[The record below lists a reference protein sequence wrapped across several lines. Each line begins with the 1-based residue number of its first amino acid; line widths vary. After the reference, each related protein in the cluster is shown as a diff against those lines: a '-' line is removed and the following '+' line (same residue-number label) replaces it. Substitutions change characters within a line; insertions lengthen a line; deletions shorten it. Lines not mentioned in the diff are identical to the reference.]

1 MRKIGKKII
10 VTVYQGVEIAVE
22 NTWFDGMRLY
32 INQQLVCE
40 TRKLFS
46 ISDKEPVLIFEKEFD
61 NEKKTIEI
69 YCKAVFTTKIKICID
84 KIIIGGEKF

>member
-1 MRKIGKKII
+1 MRKIGKKVI
-10 VTVYQGVEIAVE
+10 VAIFNGVEITVE

-40 TRKLFS
+40 NKQLLS